1 VESRGDRE
9 GNEEDDMRR
18 NLAIATGVAAG
29 VTAVALI
36 ASPALA
42 KAGPWSEAGNGS
54 NATCLAAGGT
64 GASGA
69 GFGPGL
75 GNGDTNG
82 LGRRNVTPGAMGL
95 GMPSNLATGTL
106 TSAQKTSLA
115 GMADEEKLA
124 HDLYS
129 VLAAKYPGVVQ
140 FDRIAQSE
148 TMHLTAVRNLL
159 TRYGIPDPTA
169 GLQNGTFSS
178 AKIQSLYNDLPANA
192 TNDSSALAVGVTV
205 EKADIAGL
213 KAALSGVTAPDVT
226 QVLTHLCIASEHHLA
241 AFGG

>member
-1 VESRGDRE
+1 
-9 GNEEDDMRR
+9 MRR

-140 FDRIAQSE
+140 FDRIAPQYE
-148 TMHLTAVRNLL
+148 TCLRGTESPTQRPDSRTVPSRARRSSRSTTIYWPMLRT
-159 TRYGIPDPTA
+159 IP
-169 GLQNGTFSS
+169 Q
-178 AKIQSLYNDLPANA
+178 
-192 TNDSSALAVGVTV
+192 
-205 EKADIAGL
+205 
-213 KAALSGVTAPDVT
+213 
-226 QVLTHLCIASEHHLA
+226 H
-241 AFGG
+241 